1 MAKAVRE
8 TLQQH
13 KGERVIIMDMREV
26 TLIADYFVI
35 ASGQNPTQVT
45 ALADH
50 TEAVMAKLGAILLNP
65 GRHGKAHWI
74 LMDYGT
80 VVVHLFTEDE
90 RQYYNLERFWGDA
103 DIVPDVVPPKEA

>member
-1 MAKAVRE
+1 MAKTVRE
-8 TLQQH
+8 TLWQH
-13 KGERVIIMDMREV
+13 KGERVIIMDMREI

-35 ASGQNPTQVT
+35 ASANNPTQVS

-50 TEAVMAKLGAILLNP
+50 TEAAMAKMGATRLNP
-65 GRHGKAHWI
+65 GRRNQAHWI

-80 VVVHLFTEDE
+80 VVVHIFTEDE

-103 DIVPDVVPPKEA
+103 DIVPDIPRSKEA